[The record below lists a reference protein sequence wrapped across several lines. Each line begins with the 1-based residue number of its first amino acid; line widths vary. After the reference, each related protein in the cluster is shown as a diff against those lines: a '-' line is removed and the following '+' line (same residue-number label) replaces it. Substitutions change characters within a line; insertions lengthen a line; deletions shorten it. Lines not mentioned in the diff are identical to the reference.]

1 MAPYFETVKSFAD
14 VPLTDDGVPT
24 LEFLEASDGLSG
36 MFDLLGVGVFSFVQA
51 DIKSNIHG
59 VRTTHASNPDGCS
72 TLEKLV
78 HSEANDHTKHGTASL
93 RRLLRGLLFTCRALQ
108 DALAHP
114 HEEKLQPS
122 FSRAYDSV
130 LRHHHGFAVRMVV
143 QVALRACPRRR
154 DFFTRIAQGGDEA
167 KLDDELSRW
176 LDGLDAIV
184 TRMVRFYEEGGHER
198 I

>member
-14 VPLTDDGVPT
+14 VPLTDDGVAT
-24 LEFLEASDGLSG
+24 IEFLEASDGLMG

-59 VRTTHASNPDGCS
+59 VRTTYTSRPDTCH

-78 HSEANDHTKHGTASL
+78 HSEVDDHNKHGTASL

-108 DALAHP
+108 NARANPQED
-114 HEEKLQPS
+114 KLQPS
-122 FSRAYDSV
+122 FSRAYDTV
-130 LRHHHGFAVRMVV
+130 LRHHHNFAIRTVV
-143 QVALRACPRRR
+143 QVALRACPRRH
-154 DFFTRIAQGGDEA
+154 DFFTRIAEGGSQE
-167 KLDDELSRW
+167 KLDEELARW
-176 LDGLDAIV
+176 LSALDVIV
-184 TRMVRFYEEGGHER
+184 QRMERFYEMGGHGK